1 MKGKEK
7 SLKLV
12 LIGNTTVGKTSIL
25 TRYFDNK
32 FKDDNK
38 STLGIEFKTTIIN
51 KNGNNFKLQ
60 IWDTTGQERFKSITQ
75 NYFRDADGLLFI
87 FDVTNKESFD
97 SLSEWIEIS
106 NNSNSKKYK
115 KILIGNKIDLRDQRI
130 IDEENDI
137 KPFEKTYDIDRFLEV
152 SAKTGENITKIF
164 DDIAELFNEEDETS
178 IFSVKPEKESEN
190 LIYHNDLNQTNKQ
203 KEQKRK
209 GCCCSCCCC
218 CCCC

>member
-32 FKDDNK
+32 FNGDNK

-178 IFSVKPEKESEN
+178 IFSAKPEKESEN

-218 CCCC
+218 CCC